1 MAERLIELKS
11 KRENERRGLVQT
23 LTEKRFRETTDDL
36 RKEDAKFYLK
46 QVAIEREAQM
56 REKRQQLEREVAE
69 ESLFARMAQS
79 EIRTLE
85 AREQLGRQQQQR
97 LKQET
102 LGVLDWQKTKNAER
116 KDAEGAAAS
125 REQSMLNEQW
135 ALESEKASEQVRQ
148 QRLLVKESNLELIR
162 HNEVEKQAAETE

>member
-56 REKRQQLEREVAE
+56 REKRQQLEQEVAE

-102 LGVLDWQKTKNAER
+102 LGILDW
-116 KDAEGAAAS
+116 
-125 REQSMLNEQW
+125 
-135 ALESEKASEQVRQ
+135 
-148 QRLLVKESNLELIR
+148 
-162 HNEVEKQAAETE
+162 